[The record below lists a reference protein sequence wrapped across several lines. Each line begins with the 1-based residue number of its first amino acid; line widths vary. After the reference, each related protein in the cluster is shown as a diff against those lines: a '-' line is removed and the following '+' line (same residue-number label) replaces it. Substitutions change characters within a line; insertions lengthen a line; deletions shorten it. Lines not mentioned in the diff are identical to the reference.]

1 MKFNQT
7 VDFPMTLIIKNCSK
21 NSRVKKKIQSTPLV
35 HTLQEGCFLYNIGI
49 FCNAVFSPSLRK
61 KFPLQR
67 GQQNRRREKEKKKK
81 KEREQ
86 HLLNI
91 TSITLLTTEVY

>member
-1 MKFNQT
+1 MQFSLLPCTRN
-7 VDFPMTLIIKNCSK
+7 FPYKEDNKTGG
-21 NSRVKKKIQSTPLV
+21 
-35 HTLQEGCFLYNIGI
+35 E
-49 FCNAVFSPSLRK
+49 RK
-61 KFPLQR
+61 K
-67 GQQNRRREKEKKKK
+67 KKKK